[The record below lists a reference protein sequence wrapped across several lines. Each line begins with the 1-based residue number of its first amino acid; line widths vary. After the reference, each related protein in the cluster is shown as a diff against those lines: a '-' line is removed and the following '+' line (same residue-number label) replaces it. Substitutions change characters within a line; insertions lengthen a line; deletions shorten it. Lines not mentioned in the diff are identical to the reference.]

1 MAATKSDPSR
11 MLATIHQHL
20 KHSEALSVLA
30 GHFGQV
36 DLHLQEDLANC
47 GVLSVRLACEAE
59 IWLDVDLRNY
69 GPKSDS
75 SLKVLVVQEPPEVKS
90 LSLEGFDLV
99 LTWQEQHLSCERLGR
114 RAELFVPA
122 TPWLVPAECKCR
134 TKGHQLRHKIWE
146 VQERL
151 KQEMQVPLDFMEG
164 GGISRDQRNLQFF
177 NSFVLVIEN
186 SKQANYFSEKLLDA
200 LLARCIPVYWGCPN
214 IGDFFDVAGMVVIE
228 GEDID
233 EAVDQVLSKS
243 KSLTPDMV
251 ELCQEASEKNYL
263 EATRYAG
270 DFGLRLQQAIDAAI
284 RARPEIVALPP
295 HGRCIGCREVENSRS
310 GRRHECQ
317 PEGGLCL
324 EGLESNFCERQ
335 RVSFIPPS
343 DVELADLLEVAMVE
357 WLPGGSW
364 VMGQIS
370 VELTCHDPS

>member
-1 MAATKSDPSR
+1 

-20 KHSEALSVLA
+20 KHSDALSVLA

-36 DLHLQEDLANC
+36 DLQLQEDLANC

-59 IWLDVDLRNY
+59 IWLDVDLRSY
-69 GPKSDS
+69 AAKSDS
-75 SLKVLVVQEPPEVKS
+75 SLKVLVVQEPPEVKA

-99 LTWQEQHLSCERLGR
+99 LTWQDQHLSCEWLGR

-122 TPWLVPAECKCR
+122 TPWLVPAEWPQFGKKPKKAALGFLRGSKCR

-270 DFGLRLQQAIDAAI
+270 DFGLRLQQVTSTSI
-284 RARPEIVALPP
+284 REWRKIYCCHTIIP
-295 HGRCIGCREVENSRS
+295 N
-310 GRRHECQ
+310 
-317 PEGGLCL
+317 CL
-324 EGLESNFCERQ
+324 HTVSI
-335 RVSFIPPS
+335 RVI
-343 DVELADLLEVAMVE
+343 
-357 WLPGGSW
+357 
-364 VMGQIS
+364 
-370 VELTCHDPS
+370 